1 MTMTYQFL
9 ALGCLSAS
17 GTYMTWSDFMYRR
30 LPNPVTGILALGGLA
45 ACLAYFGPN
54 QMFDHLLHMVIAL
67 GVGFVVVA
75 TSLTG
80 SGDAKYYASV
90 AAWFPLAES
99 LRLVGWVSLAGFLLT
114 LVWLI
119 FTRLDTEPENA
130 GDLFDNVPFGVAIA
144 SGSVACMIGLL

>member
-17 GTYMTWSDFMYRR
+17 GTYMTWSDVMYRR
-30 LPNPVTGILALGGLA
+30 LPNLVTGILALGGLA

-54 QMFDHLLHMVIAL
+54 QMFNNLLHMVIAL
-67 GVGFVVVA
+67 GVGFVVAA
-75 TSLTG
+75 TSITG
-80 SGDAKYYASV
+80 SGDAKYYAAV
-90 AAWFPLAES
+90 AAWFPLVES
-99 LRLVGWVSLAGFLLT
+99 LQLLGWVSVAGFLVT

-119 FTRLDTEPENA
+119 FAGLDTNSENA
-130 GDLFDNVPFGVAIA
+130 GHRFDNVPFGVAIA